1 MKNNEEVN
9 NSPNKKQP
17 TISEMKEFYE
27 KNKKRLEKFDKSM
40 DALKR
45 LRNENKNTKLRT
57 INNYS
62 KESVKTYIK
71 NVSSNEANLR
81 NLSRYL
87 FYRSEIYYRLCKYY
101 ANQIDTSIH
110 TVIPNYSLVEDND
123 KDSILQSY
131 ETTLDV
137 LDDMHI
143 QYEVFKSAVVNMRED
158 VFYACSYYTEGE
170 GMFWLPLDADYCKIN
185 GVFTDGSYSFAMD
198 MSYFRKN
205 ADLLEY
211 YGEPFTSLYKAYE
224 SSGDK
229 YQQMPEE
236 YAVCTKFRSE
246 DWETVVPPFTPII
259 KQFKKLQIYTS

>member
-17 TISEMKEFYE
+17 TIAEMKEFYE

-110 TVIPNYSLVEDND
+110 SVIPNYSLVEDND

-131 ETTLDV
+131 EATLNV
-137 LDDMHI
+137 LDDMLVL
-143 QYEVFKSAVVNMRED
+143 YRRRRYVLASTR
-158 VFYACSYYTEGE
+158 C
-170 GMFWLPLDADYCKIN
+170 
-185 GVFTDGSYSFAMD
+185 
-198 MSYFRKN
+198 R
-205 ADLLEY
+205 LL
-211 YGEPFTSLYKAYE
+211 
-224 SSGDK
+224 
-229 YQQMPEE
+229 
-236 YAVCTKFRSE
+236 
-246 DWETVVPPFTPII
+246 
-259 KQFKKLQIYTS
+259 

>member
-9 NSPNKKQP
+9 NSPNKQQP

-87 FYRSEIYYRLCKYY
+87 FYRSEIYYRLCK
-101 ANQIDTSIH
+101 
-110 TVIPNYSLVEDND
+110 
-123 KDSILQSY
+123 
-131 ETTLDV
+131 
-137 LDDMHI
+137 
-143 QYEVFKSAVVNMRED
+143 
-158 VFYACSYYTEGE
+158 
-170 GMFWLPLDADYCKIN
+170 
-185 GVFTDGSYSFAMD
+185 
-198 MSYFRKN
+198 
-205 ADLLEY
+205 
-211 YGEPFTSLYKAYE
+211 
-224 SSGDK
+224 
-229 YQQMPEE
+229 
-236 YAVCTKFRSE
+236 
-246 DWETVVPPFTPII
+246 
-259 KQFKKLQIYTS
+259 